1 MLGSVTAQLR
11 TPGRCRDTDA
21 VTAVALQLRVRG
33 GRMQVALLGVGGLA
47 GDLLRT
53 RCPGPALGSRR
64 LAVGSVP
71 LTAFGRPTV
80 RVTLHGARYAAGPY
94 RVTAVGSFTLT
105 LHRAGQSI
113 QIYRFGP

>member
-1 MLGSVTAQLR
+1 
-11 TPGRCRDTDA
+11 
-21 VTAVALQLRVRG
+21 
-33 GRMQVALLGVGGLA
+33 MQVALSGAGGLS

-80 RVTLHGARYAAGPY
+80 TVTLRGARFAAGPY
-94 RVTAVGSFTLT
+94 RVTDVGTFTLT
-105 LHRAGQSI
+105 LRRAGQSVH
-113 QIYRFGP
+113 IYRFGP